1 MKLKVE
7 ALNAKVYDVLK
18 ENILT
23 KKFEPGMQ
31 LIEAKL
37 SEMYGISRTPVREA
51 LFKLQKEGLVTKTGK
66 SYHVCKFTK
75 KDISEVYELR
85 KMMDVYA
92 AKKVIKEI
100 IDVMPEAEKI
110 IDEAYNGERIDADGV
125 EFISADESFH
135 GCIAALT
142 GNSRLIEDYSIL
154 RDQMRAF
161 RAITSQKAER
171 RGKAKDYH
179 SKIYEAFKKR
189 DVDAVEKAIEQHT
202 QYSME
207 DALSDFT
214 DDE

>member
-7 ALNAKVYDVLK
+7 SLNTKVYEVLK

-23 KKFEPGMQ
+23 KRFEPGMQ
-31 LIEAKL
+31 LVEAKL

-75 KDISEVYELR
+75 EDISEVYELR
-85 KMMDVYA
+85 KMMDIYA
-92 AKKVIKEI
+92 AKKVIREI
-100 IDVMPEAEKI
+100 IDTMPEAEKI
-110 IDEAYNGERIDADGV
+110 IDEAYNGERIETEGID
-125 EFISADESFH
+125 FISADESFH
-135 GCIAALT
+135 GCIVALT

-161 RAITSQKAER
+161 RTITSQKADR

-179 SKIYEAFKKR
+179 RKIYEALKNR
-189 DVDAVEKAIEQHT
+189 DVDDVEAAIERHT

-214 DDE
+214 NDI

>member
-7 ALNAKVYDVLK
+7 SLNTKVYNVLK

-23 KKFEPGMQ
+23 KEFEPGMQ
-31 LIEAKL
+31 LIEAKI
-37 SEMYGISRTPVREA
+37 SEMYGISRTPLREA

-75 KDISEVYELR
+75 ADISEVYELR
-85 KMMDVYA
+85 KMMDIYA
-92 AKKVIKEI
+92 AKKVIREI
-100 IDVMPEAEKI
+100 LDTMPEAERI
-110 IDEAYNGERIDADGV
+110 IDEAYDGESIDTEGN
-125 EFISADESFH
+125 EFISADEGFH
-135 GCIAALT
+135 GCIVALT

-179 SKIYEAFKKR
+179 RKIYDAIKKR
-189 DVDAVEKAIEQHT
+189 DVEAVEKAIELHT
-202 QYSME
+202 RYSME
-207 DALSDFT
+207 DALTDFT
-214 DDE
+214 ED